1 MLRNKNSLGKI
12 ALGMWFV
19 VGIVTLR
26 IGDITRWQYF
36 LVWLSN
42 IVNLRWCICSDN

>member
-1 MLRNKNSLGKI
+1 MLRDKNLLNKIVLGVW
-12 ALGMWFV
+12 LV

-42 IVNLRWCICSDN
+42 IVSLLCIRSDD

>member
-19 VGIVTLR
+19 VGIATL
-26 IGDITRWQYF
+26 IKGDITRWQY
-36 LVWLSN
+36 LIVWLSN
-42 IVNLRWCICSDN
+42 IVSLLCIRSDD